1 MRKSIFISAIV
12 FGLSVTALTSQAQAA
27 GGDTPALE
35 KVDWSFSS
43 VFGTYKSDQ
52 LRRGFTVY
60 QNVCAACHGLKLLHY
75 RNLAEI
81 GLSIKQIKAI
91 AADQTK
97 KVVDDDGE
105 EEEKPREIK
114 DRFPDVTNK
123 VNNKV
128 PPDLSLV
135 AKARLGGPNYLYS
148 LLVGYKKAPA
158 GKKLDEGQFWNAY
171 FPGHVI
177 AMAPPL
183 TEDGQVEYT
192 TKGAPKATV
201 KQMAQDVTAFLMW
214 AAEPNLGDRKRM
226 GIKVLLFLLIFT
238 AVLYAIYR
246 RVWRGIKH

>member
-1 MRKSIFISAIV
+1 MRKTIFISAIA
-12 FGLSVTALTSQAQAA
+12 FGLSAAIQVSSVQAA
-27 GGDTPALE
+27 GGDSPALE

-43 VFGTYKSDQ
+43 VFGTYRLKQ

-60 QNVCAACHGLKLLHY
+60 QGVCASCHGLKLLHY

-81 GLSIKQIKAI
+81 GLSIAQIKAI

-97 KVVDDDGE
+97 KVRNDEGE
-105 EEEKPREIK
+105 EEDKPREIK
-114 DRFPDVTNK
+114 DRLPEMTNK

-128 PPDLSLV
+128 PPDLSLM

-148 LLVGYKKAPA
+148 LLVGYKKPPG
-158 GKKLDEGQFWNAY
+158 GKKLDDGQFWNAY

-177 AMAPPL
+177 AMAPPI

-192 TKGAPKATV
+192 EKGSPKATV
-201 KQMAQDVTAFLMW
+201 KQMAEDVTAFLMW

-238 AVLYAIYR
+238 AVFYAIYR
-246 RVWRGIKH
+246 RVWRGVKH